1 MTKLTQAQVK
11 AQATR
16 LLAAVRRLRGSPA
29 YNMEVEACRNR
40 RRAFISEMTGSSGP
54 TNAVGLSSTVHGTGR
69 LDLTDL
75 PLLPTR
81 KRRKRLRELVG
92 STVDDLQPAKTPV
105 VTSKKRTRA
114 HKVTPVDFRPTLKP

>member
-1 MTKLTQAQVK
+1 MTNLTQTQVK

-29 YNMEVEACRNR
+29 YNMELEQCRNR
-40 RRAFISEMTGSSGP
+40 RAAFIAEMVGGAP
-54 TNAVGLSSTVHGTGR
+54 TNSMGTSSIVHGTGG

-92 STVDDLQPAKTPV
+92 STTPNNV
-105 VTSKKRTRA
+105 EPSSPI
-114 HKVTPVDFRPTLKP
+114 VTPKRNPRAKKATPIIVNPKLYP